1 LVNPNIRIIVNVL
14 SLYNTTFLLYLH
26 YVTTNKRIS
35 LNKILGQMTNRNL
48 LKEAIADAKAVKET
62 AIANAKAALEE
73 AFTKN
78 LRAELA
84 SKLEEMDNNENIEVE
99 EAMKAKEEGNM
110 MKEFEVNEMRDEVDE
125 EFDLSEILAELEEGE
140 DKDERVYEAD
150 EEMDAEMGDM
160 EAGEMGDEEIDL
172 EDMTE
177 DDLKSFIEDVIAD
190 MVAAGELEAGEEM
203 EAEMGDMEA
212 EDEMGDMEEL
222 DESAYAVNKVEE
234 SLVDPGLVDI
244 LAGLGGTVGG
254 GTALAYIIDALKKS
268 GDAGKKLANAIEGPG
283 KALKTNQSVSSK
295 TNMTTEAEDV
305 EEGVTGASSGYE
317 PNNPGGGLENIINS
331 ITALIKKG
339 GEAGK
344 KAYAGLEKL
353 ASAGTSKM
361 GSSSGV
367 DPTNEVEMDEMGQM
381 EELKKELQEVNLLN
395 AKLLYTNKIFK
406 SKTLNESQKLR
417 VLKAFDKA
425 TSVKEAKVI
434 FETLNEGMTSKTVKT
449 SMMNEIKGS
458 ASKATG
464 FISESKR
471 PIVEVDPMVA
481 RWQKLAGIK

>member
-1 LVNPNIRIIVNVL
+1 
-14 SLYNTTFLLYLH
+14 
-26 YVTTNKRIS
+26 
-35 LNKILGQMTNRNL
+35 MTNRDL

-73 AFTKN
+73 AFTPHLKSM
-78 LRAELA
+78 LA
-84 SKLEEMDNNENIEVE
+84 AKLEEMDKDEDVE
-99 EAMKAKEEGNM
+99 EAMKAKKEKDMIE
-110 MKEFEVNEMRDEVDE
+110 EFEVNEVKDEIEE
-125 EFDLSEILAELEEGE
+125 EFDLNEILAELEEGE
-140 DKDERVYEAD
+140 DKDEMYEAEE
-150 EEMDAEMGDM
+150 EEMEAGEEGEM

-203 EAEMGDMEA
+203 EAEEGEMEA
-212 EDEMGDMEEL
+212 EEEMGDMEEL
-222 DESAYAVNKVEE
+222 DEMDEVSWNEKNNPARGATMKNLAPTKVGQSTSAYAVN
-234 SLVDPGLVDI
+234 
-244 LAGLGGTVGG
+244 
-254 GTALAYIIDALKKS
+254 
-268 GDAGKKLANAIEGPG
+268 EG
-283 KALKTNQSVSSK
+283 
-295 TNMTTEAEDV
+295 EDV
-305 EEGVTGASSGYE
+305 EEIAGASGGYD
-317 PNNPGGGLENIINS
+317 PSSAAGAGLENIINS

-339 GEAGK
+339 GPAAK
-344 KAYAGLEKL
+344 KAYAVLQQLGAGAAAGMREGEK
-353 ASAGTSKM
+353 
-361 GSSSGV
+361 
-367 DPTNEVEMDEMGQM
+367 EEMDEI

-395 AKLLYTNKIFK
+395 AKLLYTNKIFN

-434 FETLNEGMTSKTVKT
+434 YETLNEGMTSKTVKT
-449 SMMNEIKGS
+449 SMMNEIKGR

-464 FISESKR
+464 FISESKQ